1 MGRTIGKAIAMSRKV
16 VVNTERSGL
25 QQNISIGPHQLRAD
39 EPIAFGGTD
48 AGPDPYEFLL
58 AALGACTG
66 ITIRMY
72 AERKKWPLEAVEVQL
87 AHSKIH
93 AEDCADCDTQ
103 PRTLDRID
111 RKISVTGRLTTD
123 QLQRLR
129 EIADRCPVHNTLSS
143 KVQIH
148 TSVV

>member
-1 MGRTIGKAIAMSRKV
+1 MSRKV
-16 VVNTERSGL
+16 IVSAERSGL
-25 QQNISIGPHQLRAD
+25 QQNITIGPHQLRAD

-58 AALGACTG
+58 TALGACTG

-72 AERKKWPLEAVEVQL
+72 AERKKWPLETVQVQL

-93 AEDCADCDTQ
+93 AEDRAECDTQ

-111 RKISVTGRLTTD
+111 RKISFTGKLTTG

-129 EIADRCPVHNTLSS
+129 ELLIDVRS
-143 KVQIH
+143 
-148 TSVV
+148 

>member
-1 MGRTIGKAIAMSRKV
+1 MSRKV
-16 VVNTERSGL
+16 IVTSEHSGL
-25 QQNISIGPHQLRAD
+25 HQVITIGPHQLKAD

-48 AGPDPYEFLL
+48 AGPDPYELLL

-72 AERKKWPLEAVEVQL
+72 AQRKRWPLEGVEVQL

-93 AEDCADCDTQ
+93 AADCAECETQ
-103 PRTLDRID
+103 PRTLDRIE
-111 RKISVTGRLTTD
+111 RQISFTGKLSTD

-129 EIADRCPVHNTLSS
+129 EIADRCPVHRTL
-143 KVQIH
+143 
-148 TSVV
+148 TSQLEIRTSTL